1 MSRIRAPEINK
12 QKLAENRDLITKLS
26 GRKTLFEE
34 YQRQVEHG
42 ELNTPFVALLALRE
56 MRFLRQNGHSQEE
69 IEKIIPSEWQEG
81 TSVCVPESLLI
92 AIVSCFEE
100 YLGAGPGKTF
110 GECFGIEGGGQG
122 QLSMRDRHRTTTER
136 IEIGN
141 AVADEYYGASHDN
154 KPISLEAAI
163 AKIAEL
169 KDISESTARK
179 AYKLI
184 KPNLDAGLKARG
196 IIQSD

>member
-1 MSRIRAPEINK
+1 MSRIRAPKIDK

-26 GRKTLFEE
+26 GRKVLFEE

-122 QLSMRDRHRTTTER
+122 QLSMRDRHRKTNER

-141 AVADEYYGASHDN
+141 AVAINYCRVSVDE

-163 AKIAEL
+163 AKTADQ
-169 KDISESTARK
+169 KGVSEKKARK
-179 AYKLI
+179 DYYSVKPRIEAGI
-184 KPNLDAGLKARG
+184 KALG
-196 IIQSD
+196 ILSPS